1 MSLPWRDW
9 QFWVVTIIALGA
21 AWMVLR
27 AVVPEGLWAKIGLKK
42 KHKGRSASLTVEG
55 KTPEKK

>member
-9 QFWVVTIIALGA
+9 QFWVVTVVAAGA
-21 AWMVLR
+21 AWAVLR

-42 KHKGRSASLTVEG
+42 KAKGRAASLTVEG
-55 KTPEKK
+55 KTPERK